1 MAEDTCTPDYW
12 TGPSSSYTGVTD
24 TYTFDNGNVYL
35 DVTWYVSKGTVVST
49 SQSGTA
55 YSVQIQWNAAG
66 TGTIEIDYD
75 IDIPIQYGTKNVSI
89 QGLSA
94 PSTSFT
100 QSYPS
105 CGSTTVTR
113 NSNPGAGVTWYWQTN
128 STGTET
134 TNSASSVT
142 VSSAAAMYLRARM
155 NTSPFAWS
163 TATSTG
169 SVTIQTPPSA
179 PATSSEGHII
189 SNTGGVVPVSV
200 STVAGITT
208 YKWYNSAT
216 GGSLVSGSPT
226 TNTYSP
232 TIQSTQNYYVE
243 AVNGPCPSTT
253 RKLVTAYVHP
263 KAMISSN
270 DGTVNMGAQA
280 VLDVSN
286 YTYDTYQWI
295 NNTTHAPV
303 SGATSSTFTTNATGN
318 YVVRV
323 TKGNAPADT
332 SQVFSVTQGLDGLN
346 MNYIISNTIL
356 KKGVVSNNDVAGLM
370 VQDKTQSIQYFD
382 GLGAPM
388 QTVITQG
395 SPLKKDIVQETVYD
409 GFGREYRKYLPV
421 VVNKNSGW
429 YKPGILNAQGAYSS
443 IAADFYQNNASS
455 GIAQDAVPYTQT
467 IFESSPAARP
477 LKDFGTGSAWT
488 INNKSVKYAY
498 RVNTHSTSANDTA
511 EKVIAWKIN
520 NNRPERRAALTGY
533 IAANGFYTNGQL
545 VIKVVKDEQGNAVR
559 EYTNKQGQIILKKV
573 QAIVTDSSN
582 LNSTSGWASTYY
594 VYDHVGNLRF
604 VLPPE
609 LSKIAHTSDTAVMN
623 STRLANWAFQYTYDA
638 RKRMA
643 TKQVPGAG
651 AVYMVYDNRDRLVA
665 SQDAN
670 QRSTANKYWS
680 FTKYDQ
686 LNRPVLTGIKDT
698 TAALTQEQMQAAVD
712 AHYAKAWAKLYE
724 TYVGTATGNMHGYSN
739 KSYPVLTGPTTTNDK
754 DRYLSVTYYDNYN
767 YKAMLADSN
776 RYTFSNNHLAGQE
789 PSYFKRLTGQVT
801 GTKVKVLDGG
811 VTGNYTWLTTV
822 NYYDNDYRVI
832 QTVSD
837 NYKAGTDLITN
848 RYDFTGK
855 VLKSKATHATY
866 DVRWK
871 DLVGVTLQGNRI
883 YRSATSASWGT
894 SGAASIEQ
902 LGASQNGWVEVNVTD
917 NTSQR
922 MFGLSD
928 SNPDAGIN
936 NLDYAVYMDGSV
948 LRVYKN
954 GALAPSG
961 NLAGAT
967 VKGELLRWERNGTNL
982 YLKRNGTTVYTFTG
996 VTTAALMADVSFYTL
1011 NGSIAN
1017 VAASFAATSH
1027 SVTRSFTY
1035 DHAGRLLKVW
1045 HRLDSEDSVLLVK
1058 NEYNELGQLIDKKLY
1073 SKNGTTFKQS
1083 VDYAYNIRGWLTKM
1097 NESDLSATDAD
1108 AGRDLFGMQLGYN
1121 DDLSISN
1128 TPLYNGN
1135 ISGIKWSRNLALSD
1149 TTQNAYVY
1157 TYDPMNRIKTSAFK
1171 EKIVSS
1177 WSALANYGY
1186 GETGFNYDLNGNI
1199 LALKRNDR
1207 RPSAQGLMDDLTY
1220 DYGTGA
1226 AQSNKLLTVTDAG
1239 DKTKGFVDGPATG
1252 STLTDYAY
1260 DANGNLVWDRNK
1272 GGTEILTNGSFD
1284 NGSTGWTLTNSARL
1298 TFINGE
1304 VQIASGAA
1312 NSTLTQTNPATNK
1325 PFLVTIEVERTAG
1338 TLIVYLGGQNTSI
1351 TASGTY
1357 MLNVTSS
1364 GNSNL
1369 VLTAQGTFV
1378 GKIKN
1383 VSVKGQTI
1391 ITYNFLN
1398 LPEIVTRPGDKQLQ
1412 YIYDASGRKLRQEV
1426 SKNGVMEKTT
1436 DYAGEYIYENDTLR
1450 FINHEEGRIVPS
1462 LSGAEDWEYQYHL
1475 KDHLGNVRMTFTSKR
1490 VVDNPV
1496 ATMETANAA
1505 AEHSEFLYYD
1515 EAVKIN
1521 STLFDHTNSGATNYA
1536 TRLTG
1541 SATERY
1547 GLAKS
1552 LSVMPGD
1559 TLNVSVFAKYLDT
1572 NNGNWTT
1579 ALTNFMAAIAN
1590 NTAPGGTFVDGG
1602 ATGSTGGATPSYASV
1617 LNKAS
1622 ETGTAPKAYLNYLV
1636 FDRDFHRIDGGFV
1649 RMTTAA
1655 REYGQDC
1662 AHEQL
1667 SKQLIIKKAGY
1678 VYLYLSND
1686 NAALG
1691 GNAIEVFFDDFTVQH
1706 IKSPVVQQDDY
1717 YAFGLE
1723 FNSYQRENA
1732 AKNNYLYNGKEKQDE
1747 LDLGWL
1753 DYGARMLDRS
1763 IARWMV
1769 IDEKAYKY
1777 FQFSPYNY
1785 VLNCPLIFKDPDGKE
1800 IYFVTTSGA
1809 VIEATKE
1816 NLQNTEIAGA
1826 YNAMVS
1832 TKSGREV
1839 WDSYASNDKKDVY
1852 ISLSDKHTY
1861 TGGMTFNGNV
1871 AAEDV
1876 TTSGVIKV
1884 RGFEVFNGVDFSKSK
1899 GKKVAL
1905 ISLDSKTFKRN
1916 ATGMDLV
1923 DQAEMLNH
1931 EMNAHIKIKDQQRED
1946 GKNYSSDANHKEYGT
1961 EVAVTNMPS
1970 NSLDPESAMGKFLT
1984 ELVNSKEINLTKE
1997 QKDIVR
2003 SLFKKEKDEK
2013 K

>member
-1 MAEDTCTPDYW
+1 MKNVIIPLFLMFATIAARAELTPTPDYW
-12 TGPSSSYTGVTD
+12 TGPTDTYTTVTD
-24 TYTFDNGNVYL
+24 TYTFNNGNVYL
-35 DVTWYVSKGTVVST
+35 GVTWYVTNGSVVSQ
-49 SQSGTA
+49 SQNGTI
-55 YSVQIQWNAAG
+55 YSVQIQWQSGG
-66 TGTIEIDYD
+66 TGTIEIAYD
-75 IDIPIQYGTKNVSI
+75 IDLQIAGGIKHVNV
-89 QGLSA
+89 QGA
-94 PSTSFT
+94 TMPSSSFT
-100 QSYPS
+100 QTFPS
-105 CGSTTVTR
+105 CGNTTITR
-113 NSNPGAGVTWYWQTN
+113 NSSPGAGVTWYWQTYSSGTDTYN
-128 STGTET
+128 SSSSITVTS
-134 TNSASSVT
+134 TNP
-142 VSSAAAMYLRARM
+142 MYLRARQ
-155 NTSPFAWS
+155 NVSPYAWS
-163 TATSTG
+163 GALSTG
-169 SVTIQTPPSA
+169 AITIQTPPPA
-179 PATSSEGHII
+179 PTTATDAHII
-189 SNTGGVVPVSV
+189 SNMGGTATLSVGSV
-200 STVAGITT
+200 SGVTV
-208 YKWYNSAT
+208 YKWYTVET
-216 GGSLVSGSPT
+216 GGTPVSGAPT
-226 TNTYSP
+226 TSSYSTSITYSR
-232 TIQSTQNYYVE
+232 QYYVE
-243 AVNGPCPSTT
+243 SVQGVCASTT
-253 RKLVTAYVHP
+253 RKLVNAYLHP
-263 KAMISSN
+263 EPVVTT
-270 DGTVNMGAQA
+270 DEGTVNMGAEA
-280 VLDVSN
+280 ILKVSN
-286 YTYDTYQWI
+286 YGYDNYQWI
-295 NNTTHAPV
+295 NQTTHAAVP
-303 SGATSSTFTTNATGN
+303 GATASTFTTGSAGN
-318 YVVRV
+318 FTVRV
-323 TKGNAPADT
+323 TKGNSAPDT
-332 SQVFSVTQGLDGLN
+332 SAAFTVTRGFDALD
-346 MNYIISNTIL
+346 MNY
-356 KKGVVSNNDVAGLM
+356 VVSNTVLINGVVDQADVANLM
-370 VQDKTQSIQYFD
+370 VKDKSQTVQYFD

-395 SPLKKDIVQETVYD
+395 SPLKKDIVQQTVYD
-409 GFGREYRKYLPV
+409 GFGREHRKYLPV
-421 VVNKNSGW
+421 VVNKVSGW

-443 IAADFYQNNASS
+443 IAEDFYQNNLNARISQDTMPFTHTVFETSS
-455 GIAQDAVPYTQT
+455 TG
-467 IFESSPAARP
+467 RP
-477 LKDFGTGSAWT
+477 LKDFGAGSQWT
-488 INNKSVKYAY
+488 TNKKFIKYDY
-498 RVNTHSTSANDTA
+498 RINTHALVSNDTA

-533 IAANGFYTNGQL
+533 IAANGFYANGQL
-545 VIKVVKDEQGNAVR
+545 MIKVVKDEQGNAVR

-573 QAIVTDSSN
+573 QAIVADSSN
-582 LNSTSGWASTYY
+582 LNSISGWASTYY
-594 VYDHVGNLRF
+594 VYDEFGNLRF

-665 SQDAN
+665 TQDAN

-698 TAALTQEQMQAAVD
+698 TAALTQAQMQAAVD

-754 DRYLSVTYYDNYN
+754 DRYLSVTYYDTYS
-767 YKAMLADSN
+767 YKSTLADSN
-776 RYTFSNNHLAGQE
+776 RYTFLTSHLTGQKS
-789 PSYFKRLTGQVT
+789 SYFKRLTGQAT
-801 GTKVKVLDGG
+801 GTKIKVLDGG

-822 NYYDNDYRVI
+822 NYYDDDYRVI

-837 NYKAGTDLITN
+837 NYKGGTDRITN
-848 RYDFTGK
+848 KYDFTGK
-855 VLKSKATHATY
+855 VLKSKATQTTY
-866 DVRWK
+866 DVKWK
-871 DLVGVTLQGNRI
+871 DLVGVSFQGNRI
-883 YRSATSASWGT
+883 YRSTASPSWGT
-894 SGAASIEQ
+894 SGAASVDQ
-902 LGASQNGWVEVNVTD
+902 LGASQNGWIEFNVTE
-917 NTSQR
+917 NLTQR
-922 MFGLSD
+922 MFGFSD

-954 GALAPSG
+954 GVLAPSG

-982 YLKRNGTTVYTFTG
+982 YLKRNGTTAYTFTG
-996 VTTAALMADVSFYTL
+996 VTTAALMADVSFYTQ

-1017 VAASFAATSH
+1017 VAASFAETSH
-1027 SVTRSFTY
+1027 SITRSFTY
-1035 DHAGRLLKVW
+1035 DHAGRVLKVW
-1045 HRLDSEDSVLLVK
+1045 HRLDSEDSVMLVK
-1058 NEYNELGQLIDKKLY
+1058 NEYNELGQLVDKKLH
-1073 SKNGTTFKQS
+1073 STNGTTFKQS

-1121 DDLSISN
+1121 DDLGISN

-1157 TYDPMNRIKTSAFK
+1157 TYDPMNRIKISAFK

-1220 DYGTGA
+1220 DYGTSNT
-1226 AQSNKLLTVTDAG
+1226 QSNKLLTVTDAG
-1239 DKTKGFVDGPATG
+1239 DKTKGFVDGSATG
-1252 STLTDYAY
+1252 STVADYAY
-1260 DANGNLVWDRNK
+1260 DANGNLIWDRNK
-1272 GGTEILTNGSFD
+1272 GGIETLTNGSFD

-1298 TFINGE
+1298 TFTNGE

-1338 TLIVYLGGQNTSI
+1338 TLNVYLGGQNTNI

-1357 MLNVTSS
+1357 VFNFTSS
-1364 GNSNL
+1364 GNSNF
-1369 VLTAQGTFV
+1369 VLTPQGTFV

-1391 ITYNFLN
+1391 ITYNFMN

-1450 FINHEEGRIVPS
+1450 FINHEEGRLVPD
-1462 LSGAEDWEYQYHL
+1462 GVHWEYQYHL

-1496 ATMETANAA
+1496 ATMETANAT

-1655 REYGQDC
+1655 REYGQDG

-1691 GNAIEVFFDDFTVQH
+1691 GNAIEVFFDDFTVEH

-1753 DYGARMLDRS
+1753 DYGARMYMAD
-1763 IARWMV
+1763 IGRWGV
-1769 IDEKAYKY
+1769 IDPLTEKMRRWN
-1777 FQFSPYNY
+1777 PYNY
-1785 VLNCPLIFKDPDGKE
+1785 CFNNPMRFIDPDGMDPGDPFKSRKKAAKDFGKTYNDNSIQNNVEMGSTIYKFKKDGKTFYSYSAPAIGSNAGVDVSEAPDGTEAVATIHSHGAYDAKYENNTFSNEDKEKADKEKLDGYITTPNGSLKMYDVETKKVKTLSESIPSDDKDPDRVNRKDYKKGPKNE
-1800 IYFVTTSGA
+1800 KTERFVDW
-1809 VIEATKE
+1809 
-1816 NLQNTEIAGA
+1816 L
-1826 YNAMVS
+1826 
-1832 TKSGREV
+1832 
-1839 WDSYASNDKKDVY
+1839 
-1852 ISLSDKHTY
+1852 
-1861 TGGMTFNGNV
+1861 
-1871 AAEDV
+1871 
-1876 TTSGVIKV
+1876 
-1884 RGFEVFNGVDFSKSK
+1884 
-1899 GKKVAL
+1899 
-1905 ISLDSKTFKRN
+1905 KR
-1916 ATGMDLV
+1916 
-1923 DQAEMLNH
+1923 
-1931 EMNAHIKIKDQQRED
+1931 
-1946 GKNYSSDANHKEYGT
+1946 KN
-1961 EVAVTNMPS
+1961 
-1970 NSLDPESAMGKFLT
+1970 
-1984 ELVNSKEINLTKE
+1984 
-1997 QKDIVR
+1997 
-2003 SLFKKEKDEK
+2003 KDEPDSNPFDDNK